1 MTDKLEEV
9 LMPSMGEGVNEATL
23 VKWLKNVGDK
33 VEKNEA
39 LLEVSTDKVDTE
51 ITSPHSGFLIKT
63 YAKEQDTV
71 MVNNIIAYISESADA
86 KAPDTVAAPT
96 PSSPASVESSTAP
109 SSQAP
114 LTTPPPASHAPIMSQ
129 NGPIRTSP
137 LVRKMA
143 RDMNL
148 NLAAVAG
155 RGLNGRITKPDVL
168 NFIGKI
174 GGQIQQPQAT
184 AAMSTSASLATE
196 KQGGKEYLDGVEVRR
211 EPMTKMRQLIADHMV
226 QSVQTSPHVTTTFEM
241 DLGNIVKQREQNKEA
256 FKREHNFNLTYTHF
270 LAHATVQAIKKNMV
284 VNVSVDHHDVLWK
297 DDINLGIAVALES
310 GLIVPVVKQ
319 SNDLSLSELA
329 YKINDLVTR
338 ARGKKLK
345 PDEVQGGTFSI
356 TNPGLYGSLNSNPI
370 INQPQVAILN
380 VGAIIKRPVVINDD
394 IAIRP
399 LIQIGLTFDHR
410 VVDGEGGAKYLADL
424 KEIIEGYEAKL

>member
-1 MTDKLEEV
+1 MASDLEEV

-23 VKWLKNVGDK
+23 VKWLKNTGDK
-33 VEKNEA
+33 VEKNEP

-63 YAKEQDTV
+63 YANPDDTV
-71 MVNNIIAYISESADA
+71 TVNNIIAYLSKSPDA
-86 KAPDTVAAPT
+86 TAPDKVTQASQPT
-96 PSSPASVESSTAP
+96 ATSNMSVENTQTPHTAP
-109 SSQAP
+109 PPQQIPISSG
-114 LTTPPPASHAPIMSQ
+114 
-129 NGPIRTSP
+129 GPVKTSP

-155 RGLNGRITKPDVL
+155 RGLHGRITKLDVL
-168 NFIGKI
+168 NFIDKI
-174 GGQIQQPQAT
+174 GGQINQPN
-184 AAMSTSASLATE
+184 AAPIVGISTSLQTE
-196 KQGGKEYLDGVEVRR
+196 QQQGKEFLEGVEVRR
-211 EPMTKMRQLIADHMV
+211 ESMNKMRRLIADHMV

-241 DLGNIVKQREQNKEA
+241 DLSKIVEQRESLKAE
-256 FKREHNFNLTYTHF
+256 FKAKHNFNLTYTHF
-270 LAHATVQAIKKNMV
+270 LAHATVQAIKKNMI
-284 VNVSVDHHDVLWK
+284 VNVSVDKHDVLWK

-310 GLIVPVVKQ
+310 GLIVPVIKK
-319 SNDLSLSELA
+319 SNDLSLPELA
-329 YKINDLVTR
+329 FKITDIVTR
-338 ARGKKLK
+338 ARSKKLK

-380 VGAIIKRPVVINDD
+380 VGAIIKRPVVRNDD
-394 IAIRP
+394 IVVRP

-410 VVDGEGGAKYLADL
+410 VVDGEGGAKFLADL
-424 KEIIEGYEAKL
+424 KEIIENYETKL